1 MVMQRNLFLFFL
13 LGVFLFWKDPI
24 QSIHLAFAQNYNE
37 PDKKALE
44 AEKERK
50 IFLEEMQTLL
60 DAAMKSGFSEK
71 EIREITITRKG
82 KVVHVWDFLEQE
94 KLREKK
100 VALAKKRSKQLDRYL
115 TVMDIADELESGE
128 TRDLD
133 ALKDKSIFIG
143 AEEK

>member
-1 MVMQRNLFLFFL
+1 M
-13 LGVFLFWKDPI
+13 
-24 QSIHLAFAQNYNE
+24 SIHLAFAQNYNE
-37 PDKKALE
+37 PDEKALE
-44 AEKERK
+44 SEKERNF
-50 IFLEEMQTLL
+50 FLEEMQTLL
-60 DAAMKSGFSEK
+60 DVAMKSGFSEK

-82 KVVHVWDFLEQE
+82 KVVHVWEFLEQE
-94 KLREKK
+94 KLHEKK

>member
-1 MVMQRNLFLFFL
+1 
-13 LGVFLFWKDPI
+13 
-24 QSIHLAFAQNYNE
+24 
-37 PDKKALE
+37 
-44 AEKERK
+44 
-50 IFLEEMQTLL
+50 MQTLL

-100 VALAKKRSKQLDRYL
+100 VSLAKKRSKQLDRYL

-143 AEEK
+143 AEVK

>member
-24 QSIHLAFAQNYNE
+24 LSIHLVFAQNYNQ
-37 PDKKALE
+37 PDEKALK

-50 IFLEEMQTLL
+50 KFLEEMQTLL
-60 DAAMKSGFSEK
+60 DAAMKSGFSEN

-94 KLREKK
+94 KLHEKK
-100 VALAKKRSKQLDRYL
+100 VALAKKRSKPLDRYL
-115 TVMDIADELESGE
+115 TVMDISDELESGE

-133 ALKDKSIFIG
+133 ALKDKSIFVG